1 MTHDPHDLA
10 GPYVLDA
17 LGDTERRR
25 FERHLSG
32 CAACADETAGLRE
45 TTTRLALAVAHR
57 PPDRLRGRVM
67 AEIART
73 RQSPPQLGRRLPSP
87 ARAG

>member
-32 CAACADETAGLRE
+32 CTTCADET
-45 TTTRLALAVAHR
+45 
-57 PPDRLRGRVM
+57 
-67 AEIART
+67 
-73 RQSPPQLGRRLPSP
+73 
-87 ARAG
+87 

>member
-32 CAACADETAGLRE
+32 CAACADEAAGLRE
-45 TTTRLALAVAHR
+45 TATRLALAAARR

-73 RQSPPQLGRRLPSP
+73 R
-87 ARAG
+87 